1 VDRQRES
8 EASMSLSAIKTYF
21 RSRCDALGRTEH
33 KDPFNVPGIGS
44 TNIAKAYHL
53 QLGSSTQTA
62 LNQSVLEISFP
73 ITVRLFF
80 QGFRYPADGVDSAIT
95 ESETLIKSSLKA
107 SNRLTGT
114 IKNVRFDSME
124 VGPFD
129 ETNDNTLISTLNF
142 TASVMIDVDT

>member
-1 VDRQRES
+1 MP
-8 EASMSLSAIKTYF
+8 A
-21 RSRCDALGRTEH
+21 
-33 KDPFNVPGIGS
+33 IGS
-44 TNIAKAYHL
+44 TNISKAYHL
-53 QLGSSTQTA
+53 QLGSSTQSR
-62 LNQSVLEISFP
+62 LNQSALEISFP

-80 QGFRYPADGVDSAIT
+80 QGYRYPADGVDSAIT
-95 ESETLIKSSLKA
+95 ESETLIKSALKA

-142 TASVMIDVDT
+142 TASIMLDVDT